1 MSAILLCIAISP
13 ASAVQAAGNVCA
25 YVGSDL
31 SVHKPARFIRQCA
44 FTVPE
49 TIARHVLFQI
59 IRTPVPFSVIIIFYR
74 NLVVFN
80 YAPYVFVQ
88 IRLKV
93 SEIDRIA
100 VEYDIVACA
109 PDQFHDRKQHY
120 IGRVP
125 LHIMILTH
133 HLRQI

>member
-120 IGRVP
+120 ICLLYTSPSPRDS
-125 LHIMILTH
+125 
-133 HLRQI
+133 